1 MAFFQVSRSKPG
13 RPDTLMSAMT
23 HSSPENTKTIE
34 QHSDRELLRR
44 FVQDGDENA
53 FAQIVVRHAPLVM
66 SVCRRVVGQS
76 ADVDDAFQA
85 TFFALS
91 RRPHSIYEC
100 LSLAGWLYSVAFR
113 ASVRLVRLRKRTM
126 MQALPEHIRTTEPDP
141 LDQIAVASD
150 LAALDAELNGLPE
163 KYRNVLVMS
172 YFAQH
177 TNQEIAD
184 QLKESKG
191 AVDGRIRDARKMLR
205 VRLAR
210 RGVEIGVLT
219 IAAAMTQSTASAA
232 SPALIRTTIGFG
244 SSVFSS
250 TDAESMLAV
259 NETQLN
265 LLTSTGISLMSIK
278 SGLIAA
284 ASLLALTAVIGI
296 SRLAAIQDGAS
307 ATDGTGTIDTTETA
321 TASATAVEDSA
332 SISASVSD
340 VVIEAREGAARGV
353 RVTSGDSVLE
363 AGSVTFTDT
372 ASATMNSSSADAT
385 TAERPLK
392 GALAEFSRKSER
404 TAERELNLLMAGMDM
419 PALEYPGEESLAS
432 ILHYVAEYLSETTGR
447 KVLILPDVSDPDIES
462 IDYLNSVNVSSV
474 YIPEGSMTLASALDL
489 IFARV
494 MDQELTWMVKDEV
507 LMITTRATAESE
519 ENLILRSY
527 DISRV
532 REQSDVLFPDYP
544 QNIGGQGGGFGGGGH
559 FQVTEKTPAASGAA
573 GTDSAPGDAGLASD
587 GNAEDKRS
595 GGQGRRAVDL
605 TTPQTLTWEYA
616 LMQVVMEMTS
626 PPCLWIQNGDAI
638 GTLAVAGNRLIV
650 RQTRV
655 GHEAVIEVLDALED
669 AAEEAAESSGDSES
683 SVK

>member
-1 MAFFQVSRSKPG
+1 
-13 RPDTLMSAMT
+13 MT
-23 HSSPENTKTIE
+23 HASSENSTLTE

-44 FVQDGDENA
+44 FVQDGDERA

-126 MQALPEHIRTTEPDP
+126 MQALPEHIPTTEPDP
-141 LDQIAVASD
+141 LDLIAEASD
-150 LAALDAELNGLPE
+150 LAALDEELNGLPE

-219 IAAAMTQSTASAA
+219 IAAAMTQSAASAA
-232 SPALIRTTIGFG
+232 SPALLRTTIGFG

-250 TDAESMLAV
+250 ADAESMLAV

-265 LLTSTGISLMSIK
+265 LLTSSGFSIMSIK
-278 SGLIAA
+278 SGIVAA
-284 ASLLALTAVIGI
+284 ASLLALTAIIGI
-296 SRLAAIQDGAS
+296 SRLAAIQDS
-307 ATDGTGTIDTTETA
+307 AGTTGVAGTFDETA
-321 TASATAVEDSA
+321 TASGVSDDAAVA
-332 SISASVSD
+332 SSSVDAD
-340 VVIEAREGAARGV
+340 VVIEARDDAAGGV
-353 RVTSGDSVLE
+353 RVSSGDSVLE

-372 ASATMNSSSADAT
+372 VSATMNSSSRDAT
-385 TAERPLK
+385 AAERPLK
-392 GALAEFSRKSER
+392 GAFAEFSRRSER
-404 TAERELNLLMAGMDM
+404 TAERELNLIMAGTDF
-419 PALEYPGEESLAS
+419 PDLEYPGEESLGV
-432 ILHYVAEYLSETTGR
+432 ILSFIADDITDRTGR
-447 KVLILPDVSDPDIES
+447 IFRILPDVADPDIAS
-462 IDYLNSVNVSSV
+462 IDYLDLVSVTNVSLRG
-474 YIPEGSMTLASALDL
+474 GSMTLASALDL

-494 MDQELTWMVKDEV
+494 KDQELTWIVKNEV
-507 LMITTRATAESE
+507 LMITTVATAESE

-532 REQSDVLFPDYP
+532 REQSEVLFPDYP
-544 QNIGGQGGGFGGGGH
+544 KFIGGPVGGGGSGGGGY
-559 FQVTEKTPAASGAA
+559 FQVTETNPAASGPA
-573 GTDSAPGDAGLASD
+573 GTDSATSGAGSDLAR
-587 GNAEDKRS
+587 NAEDKRT
-595 GGQGRRAVDL
+595 GGPGRRGVDL
-605 TTPQTLTWEYA
+605 TTPQTLTWEYG

-626 PPCLWIQNGDAI
+626 PPCLWIQNGFEI
-638 GTLAVAGNRLIV
+638 GTLAVVGNRLIV
-650 RQTRV
+650 RQTRA
-655 GHEAVIEVLDALED
+655 GHEAVIEVLDELED
-669 AAEEAAESSGDSES
+669 AAAEAADIGR
-683 SVK
+683 

>member
-1 MAFFQVSRSKPG
+1 
-13 RPDTLMSAMT
+13 MT
-23 HSSPENTKTIE
+23 HASPEITKTIE
-34 QHSDRELLRR
+34 QLSDRELLRR

-126 MQALPEHIRTTEPDP
+126 MQALPEQIPTTEPDP
-141 LDQIAVASD
+141 LDLMAKASD

-184 QLKESKG
+184 QLNESKG

-232 SPALIRTTIGFG
+232 SPALIRTTIAFG
-244 SSVFSS
+244 ASVFSS
-250 TDAESMLAV
+250 ADAESMLAV

-265 LLTSTGISLMSIK
+265 LLTSSGFSIMSIK

-284 ASLLALTAVIGI
+284 ASLMALTAVIGI
-296 SRLAAIQDGAS
+296 SRLAAIQDGAGVTGV
-307 ATDGTGTIDTTETA
+307 AGTIDAATTTTGVPDDEA
-321 TASATAVEDSA
+321 IAGSSGAA
-332 SISASVSD
+332 D
-340 VVIEAREGAARGV
+340 VVIEPRDDAAGGV
-353 RVTSGDSVLE
+353 RASSGDTELE
-363 AGSVTFTDT
+363 AGSITLD
-372 ASATMNSSSADAT
+372 ATGTPPMKSSSADAAP
-385 TAERPLK
+385 AERPLK
-392 GALAEFSRKSER
+392 GALAEFSRRSER
-404 TAERELNLLMAGMDM
+404 TAERELNLIMAGTDF
-419 PALEYPGEESLAS
+419 PDLEYPGEESLGV
-432 ILHYVAEYLSETTGR
+432 ILRFIADDITDRTGR
-447 KVLILPDVSDPDIES
+447 RFPILPDVSDPDIAS
-462 IDYLNSVNVSSV
+462 MDYLDSVNVTNVSLR
-474 YIPEGSMTLASALDL
+474 GGTMTLASALDL

-494 MDQELTWMVKDEV
+494 EDQDLTWIVKDEV
-507 LMITTRATAESE
+507 LMITTVATAESE

-532 REQSDVLFPDYP
+532 REQSEVLFPNYP
-544 QNIGGQGGGFGGGGH
+544 QTTGGPGGGYGGGGY
-559 FQVTEKTPAASGAA
+559 FQVTETTPAAPSAA
-573 GTDSAPGDAGLASD
+573 GTDSPTGVTDSTSD
-587 GNAEDKRS
+587 PNAEVKRT
-595 GGQGRRAVDL
+595 GRPGRSAVDSTIPL
-605 TTPQTLTWEYA
+605 TLTWEYG

-626 PPCLWIQNGDAI
+626 PPCLWVQNGDEI

-669 AAEEAAESSGDSES
+669 AAAEAAESGRDSES
-683 SVK
+683 RLK